1 MTRIQLFEFT
11 DLSWYPQEFR
21 DIQTDYLQ
29 FASSMGA
36 GHKNLVPIF
45 QKALG
50 QAKTSKIVDL
60 CSGGMGPWRNLQ
72 KQLNDSGLPVRIT
85 LTDKY
90 PNPKSI
96 TKVDEKDLPGIEY
109 CPHSIDARDVPE
121 DMDGMRTMFEGFHH
135 FRPEDARKI
144 LSDAQAKGKA
154 IGVFEASLIPPA
166 GIILLV
172 LSPII
177 TLMTYLLVTPFI
189 RPFRLSR
196 ILWTYLLPVV
206 PLATCWDGVI
216 SLLRVYSEKEL
227 NDLVDPI
234 RTNDYVWETGQ
245 ASTGTPIFNFTYI
258 VGYPGNK
265 SISK

>member
-11 DLSWYPQEFR
+11 DLPWYPKEFR

-29 FASSMGA
+29 FASSMGS
-36 GHKNLVPIF
+36 GHKNLIPLLK
-45 QKALG
+45 KAMD
-50 QAKTSKIVDL
+50 QAKTSRIVDL
-60 CSGGMGPWRNLQ
+60 CSGGMGPWKNLQ
-72 KQLNDSGLPVRIT
+72 KQLNDTGLEVNIT

-90 PNPKSI
+90 PNQKTI
-96 TKVDEKDLPGIEY
+96 TKLANNAIPGIEY
-109 CPHSIDARDVPE
+109 YPDSIDARNVPKN
-121 DMDGMRTMFEGFHH
+121 MDGMRTMFEGFHH

-144 LSDAQAKGKA
+144 LSDAQAKGRA
-154 IGVFEASLIPPA
+154 IGVFEASVIPPT
-166 GIILLV
+166 GILLLV

-177 TLMTYLLVTPFI
+177 TLLTYILVTPFI
-189 RPFRLSR
+189 RPFRFSR
-196 ILWTYLLPVV
+196 IIWTYLLPVV

-234 RTNDYVWETGQ
+234 KTKNYAWEIGQ

-258 VGYPGNK
+258 VGYPNR
-265 SISK
+265 

>member
-11 DLSWYPQEFR
+11 DLPWYPQEFR

-29 FASSMGA
+29 FASSMGS
-36 GHKNLVPIF
+36 GHKNLIPLF

-60 CSGGMGPWRNLQ
+60 CSGGMGPWKYLQ
-72 KQLNDSGLPVRIT
+72 KQLNDLGVEAKIT

-90 PNPKSI
+90 PNQKAINKFAHSEI
-96 TKVDEKDLPGIEY
+96 PGIEY
-109 CPHSIDARDVPE
+109 CKESIDARKVPE
-121 DMDGMRTMFEGFHH
+121 KMEGMRTIFEGFHH

-144 LSDAQAKGKA
+144 LSDAQEKDRA
-154 IGVFEASLIPPA
+154 IGIFEASLIPPS
-166 GIILLV
+166 GILLLV

-177 TLMTYLLVTPFI
+177 TLITYILVTPFI

-196 ILWTYLLPVV
+196 IFWTYLIPMV
-206 PLATCWDGVI
+206 PIATCWDGVI

-227 NDLVDPI
+227 HDLVDPI
-234 RTNDYVWETGQ
+234 RTKNYTWEIGQ

-258 VGYPGNK
+258 VGYPNK
-265 SISK
+265 